1 MPSTLLNKKSPLYL
15 TLARALS
22 IKRPH
27 KAGDSQATKYFTA
40 WLYDHLPAHL
50 REDPELVWL
59 DTADNLHVDTRIDAT
74 NRTLFVAHVDTVHRE
89 MGANKIRKT
98 KTMWY
103 ADDAPLGADD
113 GAGCAMLMHLIHNH
127 VPAYYIFTQGEE
139 CGGIGAKL
147 LTDNYPGLLKQFDR
161 AIAFDRRGTD
171 SVISHQGYG
180 RCCSD
185 GFAQALSD
193 ALNAGNEHM
202 MYSPDDTGIY
212 TDTAEFIDVIPE
224 CTNISVGYDHEHSAK
239 EQLDIFHFVHLA
251 DAVLKV
257 QWDLIPTQRDPL
269 IPEPVPQPKFGNW
282 LQSPAAEGYAS
293 VDPRDVNLWGADDE
307 VSELYDCLDLA
318 HDGRFS
324 PLIQFIA
331 HTVYPEDPELAE
343 RFINRN
349 KLTTEVLDDA
359 EQKLNHMDVEAVC
372 CELFDTAYME
382 AV

>member
-1 MPSTLLNKKSPLYL
+1 MLNKKSPLYL

-27 KAGDSQATKYFTA
+27 KAGDSQATKYFTG
-40 WLYDHLPAHL
+40 WLYEHLPVHL
-50 REDPELVWL
+50 RDDPELVWL
-59 DTADNLHVDTRIDAT
+59 DAAGNMHIDNRIDAT

-127 VPAYYIFTQGEE
+127 VPGYYIFTQGEE
-139 CGGIGAKL
+139 CGGIGAKFL
-147 LTDNYPGLLKQFDR
+147 ADNYPGLLNQFSR
-161 AIAFDRRGTD
+161 AIAFDRRGID

-202 MYSPDDTGIY
+202 MYLPDDTGVY

-224 CTNISVGYDHEHSAK
+224 CTNISVGYDYEHSNK
-239 EQLDIFHFVHLA
+239 EQLDIFHFANLA

-257 QWDLIPTQRDPL
+257 QWDLLPTQRDPL
-269 IPEPVPQPKFGNW
+269 APEPMPKPENW
-282 LQSPAAEGYAS
+282 WLSAPAGGYDS
-293 VDPRDVNLWGADDE
+293 VDPRDVNLWAGDSKDDE
-307 VSELYDCLDLA
+307 VNEMYDCLDLA
-318 HDGRFS
+318 HSGRLS
-324 PLIQFIA
+324 PLVQFIA

-343 RFINRN
+343 KFIDRN
-349 KLTTEVLDDA
+349 KLTTEVLDNA
-359 EQKLNHMDVEAVC
+359 EQILGYRDTNAVC
-372 CELFDTAYME
+372 CELFDATYRE
-382 AV
+382 AA